1 MSANKWASFL
11 SFDKLDAGKLS
22 NPKHV
27 LQLVE
32 LCNKLAEIR
41 APSYASHA
49 EKMKCRA
56 LVCTT
61 AFDLGIDLMAMKRG
75 KYGGGTKVAMGRGLL
90 DVWNAEYAKRFGS
103 IVGTA
108 GAAEITRRT
117 VVTRLSAQMKK
128 EKYEE
133 IQKCISQ
140 GWTPKQ
146 LVERFSIPLLHAE
159 YLCQQSSNATSAEN
173 SQPQGS

>member
-11 SFDKLDAGKLS
+11 SFDKLDAGKLV
-22 NPKHV
+22 NNKHV
-27 LQLVE
+27 LQLME
-32 LCNKLAEIR
+32 LCQKLAAIR
-41 APSYASHA
+41 EPSYKSHA
-49 EKMKCRA
+49 EKMVCRR

-75 KYGGGTKVAMGRGLL
+75 KYGGGSKVAMGRGLL
-90 DVWNAEYAKRFGS
+90 DVWNEEYKKRFGS
-103 IVGTA
+103 ILGTS

-117 VVTRLSAQMKK
+117 VVTKLSEQTKK
-128 EKYEE
+128 EKYAE
-133 IQKCISQ
+133 IQMCISQ

-159 YLCQQSSNATSAEN
+159 YLCQQSSNAKSVDE
-173 SQPQGS
+173 SLQLE

>member
-1 MSANKWASFL
+1 MSANKWANFL
-11 SFDKLDAGKLS
+11 SFDKLDAGKLV
-22 NPKHV
+22 NNKHV
-27 LQLVE
+27 LQLVQ
-32 LCNKLAEIR
+32 LCEKLASIR
-41 APSYASHA
+41 APSYVSHA
-49 EKMKCRA
+49 EKMVCRR

-75 KYGGGTKVAMGRGLL
+75 KYGGGTRVAMGRGLL
-90 DVWNAEYAKRFGS
+90 DVWNEEYAKRFGS
-103 IVGTA
+103 ILGTA
-108 GAAEITRRT
+108 GAAEVTRRA

-133 IQKCISQ
+133 IHKCIGE

-159 YLCQQSSNATSAEN
+159 YLCQQLSNATSAES